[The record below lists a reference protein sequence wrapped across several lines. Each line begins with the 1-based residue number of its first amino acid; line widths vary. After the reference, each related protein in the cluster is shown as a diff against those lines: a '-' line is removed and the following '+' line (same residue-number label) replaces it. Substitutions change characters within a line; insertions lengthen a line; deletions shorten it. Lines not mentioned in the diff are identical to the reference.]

1 MAQRKTVT
9 VQQKKKIYAVARE
22 IGLDNDLLHD
32 LVEIKFK
39 KQHISDLTLAQ
50 AGSFIDYLEGR
61 KGTADR
67 YTQLPTGRQLA
78 LITDKQLWKM
88 NQLAKELGWQDN
100 PKRLQGFC
108 RKYAQVD
115 NPEWLTKE
123 QAWRVIEGLKS
134 LAKQAHMKGGGMDGK
149 PADAA
154 LDGGD

>member
-22 IGLDNDLLHD
+22 IGLDNDLLHS
-32 LVEIKFK
+32 LVEAKFK
-39 KQHISDLTLAQ
+39 KQHISDLTLNQ
-50 AGSFIDYLEGR
+50 AGALIDYLEER
-61 KGTADR
+61 KGSGR
-67 YTQLPTGRQLA
+67 HIQLPTGRKVPLV
-78 LITDKQLWKM
+78 TDKQLYKI
-88 NQLAKELGWQDN
+88 NQLARQLGWQDN

-123 QAWRVIEGLKS
+123 QAWRIIEGLKS
-134 LAKQAHMKGGGMDGK
+134 LAKQAYMKGGGMDGK